1 MNTPFR
7 KEDTATEVRS
17 DRWVGKACEGTIVAQ
32 FHIRYR
38 RFLDPDGQLLPH
50 PPALATDSETLRQLY
65 KGMVL
70 ARAFDL
76 KAIALQRT
84 GELRTYPSCQ
94 GQEAV
99 AVGVASAMLA
109 EDVLLPTYREQGAQI
124 WRGITLTELMLYWAG
139 DERGSNYSVQR
150 RDFPVSVP
158 IASHTIQAAGVATAM
173 KLRHENRVAVCT
185 IGDGATSEGDF
196 YEAVNLA
203 GVWKLPLVFIVS
215 NNQWAISM
223 PRDAQTAAQ
232 TIAQKA
238 LAGGFCGEQVD
249 GNDVIAVRVA
259 AEEAIEKAR
268 TGGGPT
274 LIEAMT
280 YRLGDHTT
288 ADDATRYRVAEEV
301 SEQWANDPIA
311 RLRTYLGDQGWW
323 TKADEEGLTHD
334 CKARLEAALAEF
346 LAMPPQPVTE
356 MFDYLFAELPRAL
369 EAQRKSY
376 EEADDE

>member
-1 MNTPFR
+1 MNTPF
-7 KEDTATEVRS
+7 KKDDTAMELQS
-17 DRWVGKACEGTIVAQ
+17 DRWVGKAAEGTIVAQ

-50 PPALATDSETLRQLY
+50 PPALATDSETLRELY

-99 AVGVASAMLA
+99 AVGLASAMQA

-173 KLRHENRVAVCT
+173 KLRHEKRVAVCT

-268 TGGGPT
+268 SGGGPT

-323 TKADEEGLTHD
+323 TKADEEALTHD

>member
-1 MNTPFR
+1 MNTPFQ
-7 KEDTATEVRS
+7 KNEATMELQS
-17 DRWVGKACEGTIVAQ
+17 DRWVGKAGEGTIVAQ

-38 RFLDPDGQLLPH
+38 QFLDPEGQLLPH
-50 PPALATDSETLRQLY
+50 PPALATDPETLRALY
-65 KGMVL
+65 RGMVM

-94 GQEAV
+94 GQEAI
-99 AVGVASAMLA
+99 AVGLASAMQA
-109 EDVLLPTYREQGAQI
+109 DDVLLPTYREQGAQI
-124 WRGITLTELMLYWAG
+124 WRGVTLTELMLYWAG
-139 DERGSNYSVQR
+139 DERGSNYAVPR

-173 KLRHENRVAVCT
+173 KLRHEKRVAVCT

-203 GVWKLPLVFIVS
+203 GVWKLPLVFVVS

-238 LAGGFCGEQVD
+238 LAGGFSGEQVD

-259 AEEAIEKAR
+259 MEEALHKAR
-268 TGGGPT
+268 EGGGPT
-274 LIEAMT
+274 LIEALT

-288 ADDATRYRVAEEV
+288 ADDATRYRIEEEV
-301 SEQWANDPIA
+301 SKQWAKDPIA
-311 RLRTYLGDQGWW
+311 RLRTYLGNQGWW
-323 TKADEEGLTHD
+323 TKADEEALAGD
-334 CKARLEAALAEF
+334 CKARLEAAQAEF
-346 LAMPPQPVTE
+346 LAMPPQPVTD
-356 MFDYLFAELPRAL
+356 MFDYLFADLPRAL
-369 EAQRKSY
+369 ETQRESY
-376 EEADDE
+376 AEAGDD

>member
-1 MNTPFR
+1 MNTPF
-7 KEDTATEVRS
+7 KKDDTATELQS
-17 DRWVGKACEGTIVAQ
+17 DRWVGKAAEGTIVAQ

-38 RFLDPDGQLLPH
+38 QFLDPDGQLLQH
-50 PPALATDSETLRQLY
+50 PPALATDSETLRELY
-65 KGMVL
+65 KAMVL

-94 GQEAV
+94 GQEAI
-99 AVGVASAMLA
+99 AVGLASAMEA
-109 EDVLLPTYREQGAQI
+109 DDVLLPTYREQGAQI
-124 WRGITLTELMLYWAG
+124 WRGVTLTELMLYWAG
-139 DERGSNYSVQR
+139 DERGSNYAVQR

-173 KLRHENRVAVCT
+173 KLRHEKRVAICT

-203 GVWKLPLVFIVS
+203 GVWKLPLVFVVS

-223 PRDAQTAAQ
+223 PREAQTAAQ

-238 LAGGFCGEQVD
+238 LAGGFSGEQVD

-259 AEEAIEKAR
+259 VEEAVQKAR
-268 TGGGPT
+268 TGNGPT
-274 LIEAMT
+274 LIEALT
-280 YRLGDHTT
+280 YRLSDHTT
-288 ADDATRYRVAEEV
+288 ADDATRYRVADEV
-301 SEQWANDPIA
+301 SKQWANDPIA
-311 RLRTYLGDQGWW
+311 RLRTYLGNQGWW
-323 TKADEEGLTHD
+323 NKADEEALTAD
-334 CKARLEAALAEF
+334 CKARLEAAQAEF
-346 LAMPPQPVTE
+346 LSMPPQKVTE

-369 EAQRKSY
+369 EGQRKSY
-376 EEADDE
+376 EEDADD

>member
-1 MNTPFR
+1 MNTPF
-7 KEDTATEVRS
+7 KKDDTATELQS
-17 DRWVGKACEGTIVAQ
+17 DRWVGKAAEGTIVAQ

-38 RFLDPDGQLLPH
+38 QFLDPDGQLLSH
-50 PPALATDSETLRQLY
+50 PPELASDAETLRSLY
-65 KGMVL
+65 KGMVM
-70 ARAFDL
+70 ARAFDK

-94 GQEAV
+94 GQEAI
-99 AVGVASAMLA
+99 AVGFASAMQA
-109 EDVLLPTYREQGAQI
+109 DDVLLPTYREQGAQI
-124 WRGITLTELMLYWAG
+124 WRGVTLTELMLYWAG
-139 DERGSNYSVQR
+139 DERGSNYAHQR
-150 RDFPVSVP
+150 KDFPVSVP
-158 IASHTIQAAGVATAM
+158 IASHTIQAAGVASAM
-173 KLRHENRVAVCT
+173 KLRHEKRVAVCT

-223 PRDAQTAAQ
+223 PREAQTASQ

-238 LAGGFCGEQVD
+238 LAGGFSGEQVD

-268 TGGGPT
+268 AGGGPT

-280 YRLGDHTT
+280 YRLSDHTT

-301 SEQWANDPIA
+301 SKQWANDPIA
-311 RLRTYLGDQGWW
+311 RLRTYLGNQGWW
-323 TKADEEGLTHD
+323 SKADEETLTHD
-334 CKARLEAALAEF
+334 CKTRLEAAQAEF
-346 LAMPPQPVTE
+346 LSMPPQNVTE
-356 MFDYLFAELPRAL
+356 MFDYLFADLPAAL
-369 EAQRKSY
+369 EAQRRGF
-376 EEADDE
+376 EGTDDD

>member
-1 MNTPFR
+1 MNTPFS
-7 KEDTATEVRS
+7 KKDTVTGLQS
-17 DRWVGKACEGTIVAQ
+17 DRWVGKAGEGTVVAQ

-50 PPALATDSETLRQLY
+50 SPALANDAETLRELY

-94 GQEAV
+94 GQEAI
-99 AVGVASAMLA
+99 AVGLASAMQA
-109 EDVLLPTYREQGAQI
+109 DDVLLPTYREQGAQI

-139 DERGSNYSVQR
+139 DERGSNYAVPR
-150 RDFPVSVP
+150 KDFPVSVP

-203 GVWKLPLVFIVS
+203 GVWELPLVFIVS

-238 LAGGFCGEQVD
+238 LAGGFTGEQVD
-249 GNDVIAVRVA
+249 GNDIIAVRVA
-259 AEEAIEKAR
+259 VEEAIQKAR
-268 TGGGPT
+268 AGGGPT
-274 LIEAMT
+274 LIEALT

-288 ADDATRYRVAEEV
+288 ADDATRYRVEAEV
-301 SEQWANDPIA
+301 SKQWANDPIA
-311 RLRTYLGDQGWW
+311 RLRTFLGNQGWW
-323 TKADEEGLTHD
+323 TKADEETLTAD
-334 CKARLEAALAEF
+334 CKARLDVAVKEF
-346 LAMPPQPVTE
+346 LAMPPQPVTD
-356 MFDYLFAELPRAL
+356 MFDYLFAELPRSL
-369 EAQRKSY
+369 EAQRASY
-376 EEADDE
+376 QDAGDD

>member
-1 MNTPFR
+1 MNKPFE
-7 KEDTATEVRS
+7 KDDTVADAQS
-17 DRWVGKACEGTIVAQ
+17 DRWVGKAAEGTIVAQ

-38 RFLDPDGQLLPH
+38 QFLDPDGQILEH
-50 PPALATDSETLRQLY
+50 PPALAKDVDTLRELY

-70 ARAFDL
+70 ARTFDL

-94 GQEAV
+94 GQEAI
-99 AVGVASAMLA
+99 AVGLASAMQDD
-109 EDVLLPTYREQGAQI
+109 DVLLPTYREQGAQL

-173 KLRHENRVAVCT
+173 KLRGEKRVAVCT

-203 GVWKLPLVFIVS
+203 GVWKLPLVFVVS

-223 PRDAQTAAQ
+223 PREAQTAAQ

-238 LAGGFCGEQVD
+238 LAGGFSGEQVD

-259 AEEAIEKAR
+259 VQEAMDKAR
-268 TGGGPT
+268 AGGGPT
-274 LIEAMT
+274 LIEALT
-280 YRLGDHTT
+280 YRLSDHTT

-301 SEQWANDPIA
+301 SKQWANDPIA
-311 RLRTYLGDQGWW
+311 RLRTYLGNQGWW
-323 TKADEEGLTHD
+323 TKQDEEAHTLD
-334 CKARLEAALAEF
+334 CKTRLEAALAEF
-346 LAMPPQPVTE
+346 LAMPPQPVTD
-356 MFDYLFAELPRAL
+356 MFDYLFADLPRAL
-369 EAQRKSY
+369 EAQRQSY
-376 EEADDE
+376 VEADDD

>member
-1 MNTPFR
+1 MNTPFKKDDR
-7 KEDTATEVRS
+7 ATELQS
-17 DRWVGKACEGTIVAQ
+17 DRWVGKAAEGTVVAQ

-38 RFLDPDGQLLPH
+38 QFLDPDGQLLQH
-50 PPALATDSETLRQLY
+50 PPALATDSETLRELY
-65 KGMVL
+65 KAMVL

-94 GQEAV
+94 GQEAI
-99 AVGVASAMLA
+99 AVGLASAMQA
-109 EDVLLPTYREQGAQI
+109 DDVLLPTYREQGAQI

-139 DERGSNYSVQR
+139 DERGSNYAAQR

-158 IASHTIQAAGVATAM
+158 IASHTIQAAGVAAAM
-173 KLRHENRVAVCT
+173 KLRHEKRVAVCT

-196 YEAVNLA
+196 YEAVNVA
-203 GVWKLPLVFIVS
+203 GVWKLPLVFVVS

-223 PRDAQTAAQ
+223 PREAQTAAQ

-249 GNDVIAVRVA
+249 GNDVIAMRVA

-268 TGGGPT
+268 AGDGPT

-280 YRLGDHTT
+280 YRLSDHTT
-288 ADDATRYRVAEEV
+288 ADDATRYRVADEV
-301 SEQWANDPIA
+301 SAQWANDPIA

-323 TKADEEGLTHD
+323 TKADEEALTGD
-334 CKARLEAALAEF
+334 CKARLEAAQAEF
-346 LAMPPQPVTE
+346 LAMPPQPVTD
-356 MFDYLFAELPRAL
+356 MFDYLFAELPAAL
-369 EAQRKSY
+369 EGQRKIY
-376 EEADDE
+376 EGADDE